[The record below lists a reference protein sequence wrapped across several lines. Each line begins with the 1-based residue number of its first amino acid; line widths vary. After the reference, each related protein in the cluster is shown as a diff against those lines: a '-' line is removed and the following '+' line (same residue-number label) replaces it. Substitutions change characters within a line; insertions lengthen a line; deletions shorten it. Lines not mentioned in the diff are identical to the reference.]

1 MLDKNDLEAIA
12 QLMDSKLTPINGR
25 LDRMETRL
33 DRMETRLD
41 CMEGRLD
48 RMETRLDC
56 METRLDQVQED
67 IDTLKENSAI
77 NRNGVNTLLEWAEKA
92 QVQVQIPLFKKAE

>member
-12 QLMDSKLTPINGR
+12 QLMDSKLTPSN
-25 LDRMETRL
+25 
-33 DRMETRLD
+33 
-41 CMEGRLD
+41 GRLD

-56 METRLDQVQED
+56 METRLDRMEGRLDQVQED
-67 IDTLKENSAI
+67 IDTLKEDSAI

>member
-12 QLMDSKLTPINGR
+12 QLMDSKLTPIN
-25 LDRMETRL
+25 
-33 DRMETRLD
+33 
-41 CMEGRLD
+41 GRLD

>member
-12 QLMDSKLTPINGR
+12 QLMDSKLTPIHGR
-25 LDRMETRL
+25 LDRMEGRL

-48 RMETRLDC
+48 R

>member
-33 DRMETRLD
+33 D
-41 CMEGRLD
+41 
-48 RMETRLDC
+48 
-56 METRLDQVQED
+56 QVQED
-67 IDTLKENSAI
+67 IDTLKEDSAI

>member
-25 LDRMETRL
+25 LDRMEGRL
-33 DRMETRLD
+33 ERMETRL
-41 CMEGRLD
+41 ER
-48 RMETRLDC
+48 

-67 IDTLKENSAI
+67 IESLKEDSAI

>member
-33 DRMETRLD
+33 DRME
-41 CMEGRLD
+41 GRLD

-56 METRLDQVQED
+56 METRLDQMQED
-67 IDTLKENSAI
+67 IESLKEDSAI
-77 NRNGVNTLLEWAEKA
+77 TETGSIHCWNGR
-92 QVQVQIPLFKKAE
+92 KKHRCRCRFHFSKKLNSLYT

>member
-25 LDRMETRL
+25 LDRMEGRL

-48 RMETRLDC
+48 R

>member
-1 MLDKNDLEAIA
+1 MLDKKDLEAIA

-25 LDRMETRL
+25 LDRMEGRL
-33 DRMETRLD
+33 ERMETRLD
-41 CMEGRLD
+41 R
-48 RMETRLDC
+48 

-67 IDTLKENSAI
+67 IESLKEDSAI

>member
-12 QLMDSKLTPINGR
+12 QLMDSKLNPINGR
-25 LDRMETRL
+25 LDRMEGRL

-48 RMETRLDC
+48 R

>member
-25 LDRMETRL
+25 LDR
-33 DRMETRLD
+33 
-41 CMEGRLD
+41 
-48 RMETRLDC
+48 

>member
-33 DRMETRLD
+33 DQ
-41 CMEGRLD
+41 G
-48 RMETRLDC
+48 
-56 METRLDQVQED
+56 QED
-67 IDTLKENSAI
+67 IESLKEDSAT
-77 NRNGVNTLLEWAEKA
+77 NRNGVNALLEWAEKHRCRCRFHFSKR
-92 QVQVQIPLFKKAE
+92 LDSLYT

>member
-1 MLDKNDLEAIA
+1 MVVI
-12 QLMDSKLTPINGR
+12 SIN
-25 LDRMETRL
+25 
-33 DRMETRLD
+33 
-41 CMEGRLD
+41 GRLD

-56 METRLDQVQED
+56 METRLDRMEGRLDQVQED
-67 IDTLKENSAI
+67 IDTLKEDSAI

>member
-12 QLMDSKLTPINGR
+12 QLMDSKLSPINGR
-25 LDRMETRL
+25 LDRMEGRL

-48 RMETRLDC
+48 R

>member
-33 DRMETRLD
+33 DQM
-41 CMEGRLD
+41 
-48 RMETRLDC
+48 
-56 METRLDQVQED
+56 QED
-67 IDTLKENSAI
+67 IESLKEDSAI